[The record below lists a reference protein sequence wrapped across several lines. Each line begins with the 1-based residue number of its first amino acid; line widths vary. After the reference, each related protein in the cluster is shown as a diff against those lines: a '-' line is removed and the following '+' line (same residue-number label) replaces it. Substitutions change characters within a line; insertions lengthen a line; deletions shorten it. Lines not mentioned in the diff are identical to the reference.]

1 MALTTDQVQVQI
13 SQKKDGTYIVMART
27 PVNRLDTNHEISGQT
42 CYSMSEAFAVA
53 TSFFLANTKKLATE
67 VPLPKNFNA
76 LKEEMIA
83 Q

>member
-1 MALTTDQVQVQI
+1 MAITTDQVQVQI

-27 PVNRLDTNHEISGQT
+27 PVSRFNTKHEISGEI
-42 CYSMSEAFAVA
+42 CCSMSQAFALA
-53 TSFFLANTKKLATE
+53 SNFFLANSKKLATE

-76 LKEEMIA
+76 LKEEMTT